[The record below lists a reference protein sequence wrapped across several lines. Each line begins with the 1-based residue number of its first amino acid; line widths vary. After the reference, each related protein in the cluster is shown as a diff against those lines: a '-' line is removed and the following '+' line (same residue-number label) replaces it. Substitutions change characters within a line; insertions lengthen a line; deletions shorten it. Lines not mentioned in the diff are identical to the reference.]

1 MKAPIE
7 MRQNILT
14 ELSGL
19 DIDGVW
25 KLRGNVNVLKNYV
38 IKQPDGGNN
47 ATLKNIEDLLQVSN
61 DFYKFLINIK
71 GNVTSADFNRLA
83 RIFNTSGDA
92 ALAIEE
98 IISKEDVKIP
108 ELVLSG
114 LSMVLTYVGDTAY
127 ISSALENCE
136 NTVAA
141 NSIIVYDRL
150 WSLIHDYRETP
161 SSSEL
166 GKINAAMNT
175 FFNLLPNKDVSLTER
190 ILVITRMY
198 QLMCMIY
205 TAGIISNIKWESDKA
220 KG

>member
-7 MRQNILT
+7 MQHNILT
-14 ELSGL
+14 ELSDLG
-19 DIDGVW
+19 IDGIW
-25 KLRGNVNVLKNYV
+25 KLRGNINVLKNHV
-38 IKQPDGGNN
+38 
-47 ATLKNIEDLLQVSN
+47 LKHPGPGDSKALENIENLLQVSN
-61 DFYKFLINIK
+61 DFYKYLTNIK
-71 GNVTSADFNRLA
+71 GNITAADFNKLA

-98 IISKEDVKIP
+98 IISKEDIKIP

-150 WSLIHDYRETP
+150 WSLIHDYRESP

-166 GKINAAMNT
+166 VKINAAMNT

-190 ILVITRMY
+190 ILVITRIY

-205 TAGIISNIKWESDKA
+205 TAGIISNIIWVSDQTES
-220 KG
+220 